1 MEAVTTGRIQL
12 VPIKLLHVLALSRD
26 RSELAALLDV
36 SVPAS
41 WPFFPEAFQ
50 LPPGAVPDASA
61 FESDWPGLFFI
72 HPAMK
77 TLVGSG
83 GFKGGPDDAGVVEIG
98 YEIASEYWNRGF
110 GTEAARG
117 MADIAFSRAEVQV
130 VMAHTL
136 AETNASN
143 RILQKLG
150 MKFVAEIVDPD
161 DGPIWRWHLSRAEY
175 EAR

>member
-1 MEAVTTGRIQL
+1 
-12 VPIKLLHVLALSRD
+12 
-26 RSELAALLDV
+26 
-36 SVPAS
+36 
-41 WPFFPEAFQ
+41 
-50 LPPGAVPDASA
+50 VPDASA

>member
-12 VPIKLLHVLALSRD
+12 VPIKLLHVEALLRD
-26 RSELAALLDV
+26 RSELAALLDA
-36 SVPAS
+36 SIPAS

-50 LPPGAVPDASA
+50 LPDPPPDARA
-61 FESDWPGLFFI
+61 FEGDWPGLFFI
-72 HPAMK
+72 HLTQKA
-77 TLVGSG
+77 LVGSG

-117 MADIAFSRAEVQV
+117 MVDIAFSRAEVQA

-136 AETNASN
+136 AEKNASN

-150 MKFVAEIVDPD
+150 MQFVTEVVDPD
-161 DGPIWRWHLSRAEY
+161 DGPIWRWQVSRSEY